1 MELKTWEDAE
11 IAATEFAE
19 LTSQLEIIKEQLRQF
34 CQRRHDAVGK
44 ERVLGSV
51 IVGFRREGA
60 TVVIADERS
69 AIAALKAV
77 VGIDEFGRLVK
88 QIEEID
94 RPLLKKYFRMAT
106 DGVRGELLAI
116 GITLRAATEKFY
128 VKLAREGSGDL

>member
-19 LTSQLEIIKEQLRQF
+19 LTSQLEIIKEELREF
-34 CQRRHDAVGK
+34 CARRHDAVGK

-77 VGIDEFGRLVK
+77 VGIHEFGRLVK

-128 VKLAREGSGDL
+128 VKLARQGSGDL